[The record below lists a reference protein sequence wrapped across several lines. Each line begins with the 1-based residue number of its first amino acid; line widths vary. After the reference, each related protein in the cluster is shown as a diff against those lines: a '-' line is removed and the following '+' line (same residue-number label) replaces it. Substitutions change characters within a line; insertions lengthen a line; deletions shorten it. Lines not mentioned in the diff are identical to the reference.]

1 MGAFFVII
9 GLIIGGFIGI
19 AGMSMFIVGKEDSK
33 MDEFYRKSRRKH
45 DSNESTKK
53 TKSK

>member
-19 AGMSMFIVGKEDSK
+19 VGMSMFVVGKEDNK
-33 MDEFYRKSRRKH
+33 MDEYYRKSRRKH
-45 DSNESTKK
+45 DSTKK

>member
-1 MGAFFVII
+1 MGALFTII

-19 AGMSMFIVGKEDSK
+19 VVMSMFIVGKENSK

-45 DSNESTKK
+45 DSTKK
-53 TKSK
+53 TKSR